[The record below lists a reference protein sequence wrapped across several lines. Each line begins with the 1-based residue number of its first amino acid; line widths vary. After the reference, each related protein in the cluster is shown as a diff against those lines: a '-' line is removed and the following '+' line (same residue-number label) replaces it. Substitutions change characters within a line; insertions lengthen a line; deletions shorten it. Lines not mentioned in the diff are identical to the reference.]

1 MIKILFFIETL
12 RAGGAEKVLCNL
24 VNSMDQ
30 SRFAITVQTLW
41 PCNPKEFLHPGIRYC
56 SCFSRKNRL
65 FRRINQIEAELGL
78 TYRLH
83 MKDDYDIECAY
94 LECGPT
100 KILASST
107 NRRAKKLAW
116 VHCDLYEKMQDPEGF
131 AKKAKKWYQAYDKVI
146 CVSQNVKDSFD
157 KLFDRAFD
165 SRVLYNTV
173 DDAQIRRQA
182 QEDLPFQ
189 KRRLTAMTVGRL
201 THQKAYDR
209 LLRVHHSLIARGID
223 YDLWIIG
230 EGPDRQAM
238 EAYIAQHGLSDS
250 VKLLGY
256 QTNPYPYMAASD
268 LLVCSSRYEGF
279 STFVTEGLILGKP
292 IVTTDCTG
300 MRELLGDGKYGM
312 IVENEEAALLE
323 GMRELLGD
331 KALRSRIAAMAE
343 RRGRDFRSEELS
355 KKTQRFFT
363 ELCGEV

>member
-1 MIKILFFIETL
+1 M
-12 RAGGAEKVLCNL
+12 
-24 VNSMDQ
+24 
-30 SRFAITVQTLW
+30 
-41 PCNPKEFLHPGIRYC
+41 
-56 SCFSRKNRL
+56 
-65 FRRINQIEAELGL
+65 
-78 TYRLH
+78 
-83 MKDDYDIECAY
+83 
-94 LECGPT
+94 
-100 KILASST
+100 
-107 NRRAKKLAW
+107 
-116 VHCDLYEKMQDPEGF
+116 
-131 AKKAKKWYQAYDKVI
+131 I

-182 QEDLPFQ
+182 QEDLPLQ
-189 KRRLTAMTVGRL
+189 KRRLTAVTVGRL

-209 LLRVHHSLIARGID
+209 LLRAHHSLIARGID

-238 EAYIAQHGLSDS
+238 DAYIAQHGLSDS

-256 QTNPYPYMAASD
+256 QTNPYPYMAAAD

-312 IVENEEAALLE
+312 IVENEE
-323 GMRELLGD
+323 
-331 KALRSRIAAMAE
+331 KALEEGIQKMQKSESLRENYAVLAR
-343 RRGRDFRSEELS
+343 RRGSEFSS
-355 KKTQRFFT
+355 KRLTKQT
-363 ELCGEV
+363 EQYLLDLIED